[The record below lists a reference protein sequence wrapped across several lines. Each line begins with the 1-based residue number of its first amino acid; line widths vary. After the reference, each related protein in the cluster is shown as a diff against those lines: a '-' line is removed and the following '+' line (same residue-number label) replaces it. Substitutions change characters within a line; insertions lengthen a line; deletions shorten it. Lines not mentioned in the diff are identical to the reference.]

1 MVHSCTD
8 DTGEFF
14 MTNEAILHYHYS
26 GNNEN
31 KHVREA
37 LRFHGNVSWSYY
49 DAIFANSGNHPAM
62 SEESAVQSA
71 IEIQDA
77 GVSFF
82 WLSNYDGVG
91 AMSEWKESNRLRFHE
106 SGARYVDIS
115 AMTSGLDALTKAKV
129 EHLEHDPHFCLPGPP
144 DEMGLLLLKI
154 MWAVHE
160 GYSHREINSSSH
172 RGSFT
177 PVGERYSH
185 ALLMF
190 LPAAVVLLSVWR
202 FVSYRGWC
210 VRGSH
215 LSSTKSAPQVLHAP
229 ISEGS
234 ELAQIRIQP
243 L

>member
-1 MVHSCTD
+1 
-8 DTGEFF
+8 

-26 GNNEN
+26 GNNGN

-37 LRFHGNVSWSYY
+37 LPFHGNISWSYY
-49 DAIFANSGNHPAM
+49 DAIFANSGNPPAM
-62 SEESAVQSA
+62 TEESAVQSA
-71 IEIQDA
+71 AEIQDA
-77 GVSFF
+77 GVPFF

-91 AMSEWKESNRLRFHE
+91 SMTGWKESNRLRFHE

-115 AMTSGLDALTKAKV
+115 AMASGLEALTKERV
-129 EHLEHDPHFCLPGPP
+129 ENIENDPHFCLPGPP
-144 DEMGLLLLKI
+144 NEMGLLLLKI
-154 MWAVHE
+154 MWAVHQ
-160 GYSHREINSSSH
+160 GGSYREANIS
-172 RGSFT
+172 RRESFT
-177 PVGERYSH
+177 PVGERWSH

-215 LSSTKSAPQVLHAP
+215 LSSTKSAPQVLDAP